1 LREISYLYTH
11 NWVLVYEIISESKLV
26 LTMTKKLIEF
36 ECSNYYRFAGARCNM
51 VAELLRKKGAYFV
64 GTLAMTKWLNQFF
77 AILAPLI
84 YMLVID
90 LP

>member
-1 LREISYLYTH
+1 
-11 NWVLVYEIISESKLV
+11 
-26 LTMTKKLIEF
+26 MTKKLIEF